1 MNAIVGY
8 TGFVGSNLYT
18 PERFQAAYNTK
29 NIETAYG
36 TRPDLLVYSGVR
48 AEKFLANSDQ
58 KKDLENI
65 EQAKKNIQNIHPKKL
80 VLISTIDVF
89 RTPVNVDETTPI
101 ETEGLHPYGANRYLL
116 EQWVRNNYPDALIV
130 RLPALFGKNLKKNF
144 IYDYIHVIP
153 SMLRT
158 EKYTELVQK
167 EPKLKNYYKDQ
178 GNGFRKAIIPNEEQD
193 EVKKLFKNLGF
204 SALNFTDSRSTFQF
218 YNLARLWDDIH
229 TALNNNLQLLHPATE
244 PIKAGDL
251 YRFLTQ
257 KEFKNELPGNPAEY
271 DYRTIHSSLFGKE
284 NGYLSTKDEVMQEI
298 REFVNRSIQTGA
310 SEA

>member
-29 NIETAYG
+29 NIQEAYG
-36 TRPDLLVYSGVR
+36 TKPDLLVYSGVR
-48 AEKFLANSDQ
+48 AEKFLANSDPE
-58 KKDLENI
+58 KDKENI
-65 EQAKKNIQNIHPKKL
+65 GQAKENIQKIRPKKL

-89 RTPVNVDETTPI
+89 RTPVKVDETTEI
-101 ETEGLHPYGANRYLL
+101 DTDGLHPYGYHRYLL
-116 EQWVRNNYPDALIV
+116 EQWVRENYPDALIV

-158 EKYTELVQK
+158 EKYTELAAK

-178 GNGFRKAIIPNEEQD
+178 GNGFRKAVIQENE
-193 EVKKLFKNLGF
+193 KKEIEELKKIFTDLGF
-204 SALNFTDSRSTFQF
+204 SALNFTDSRSRYQF
-218 YNLARLWDDIH
+218 YNLARLWDDIR
-229 TALNNNLQLLHPATE
+229 TALNNNLQLLHLATE
-244 PIKAGDL
+244 PIKTGDL
-251 YRFLTQ
+251 YQFLTQ
-257 KEFKNELPGNPAEY
+257 KEFKNELPGTPAEY

-284 NGYLSTKDEVMQEI
+284 TGYLCTKDEVMWEVK
-298 REFVNRSIQTGA
+298 EFVDRSM
-310 SEA
+310 